1 MTTRLGRRAKRW
13 WDILHLGSGV
23 GWFGVALCQ
32 LVLNIIGRTTADAG
46 LRVATHKIGH
56 TLDIWLLIPLVL
68 LALVSGVV
76 LAWRSN
82 WGVFRHWWIVVKLV
96 ATIVLMVFSAI
107 WLGGWIGAAAELAL
121 AQGPPYFE
129 VRNKLLGGSIFNN
142 VSILL
147 MVVISVFKPWGRIRQ
162 VAPDWKAARTGR

>member
-1 MTTRLGRRAKRW
+1 MKQRKSRRAKRW
-13 WDILHLGSGV
+13 WDIVHLGSGV

-32 LVLNIIGRTTADAG
+32 LVLNVISRVTADAG
-46 LRVATHKIGH
+46 LRQAAHKIGH

-96 ATIVLMVFSAI
+96 ATLALMTFSAI
-107 WLGGWIGAAAELAL
+107 WLGGWIGTAVELAL
-121 AQGPPYFE
+121 TTPPDYFE
-129 VRNKLLGGSIFNN
+129 VRNKLLAGSIFNN

-162 VAPDWKAARTGR
+162 VTPG